1 MRLVILYKPDMVS
14 APTKA
19 DSGSYTLS
27 RSAAVNGAFSMLV
40 LTLKHKDLDG
50 IFNLRVACYGGAHY

>member
-1 MRLVILYKPDMVS
+1 MRLVKLYKPDMVS
-14 APTKA
+14 APTEA
-19 DSGSYTLS
+19 DSGSDPCS
-27 RSAAVNGAFSMLV
+27 KSAAVNGAFSMLV